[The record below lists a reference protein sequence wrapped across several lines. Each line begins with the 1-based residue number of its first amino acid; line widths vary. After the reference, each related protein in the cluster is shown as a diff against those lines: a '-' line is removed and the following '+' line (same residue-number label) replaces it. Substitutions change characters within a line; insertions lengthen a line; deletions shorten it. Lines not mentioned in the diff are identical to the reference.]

1 MFGYKKGEIEG
12 KNVSLLMPQPF
23 SNKHNS
29 FLRNYTTTGKAK
41 ILNTNR
47 EVGCCRRCQKQLSV
61 GALDYHIF
69 WQPAGA
75 ACEHAG
81 LKAGDIVPCIKS
93 IP

>member
-1 MFGYKKGEIEG
+1 MLTKTAISWSILLQPLLKMFGYKKGEIEG

-47 EVGCCRRCQKQLSV
+47 EVGCCCGCQKQLYV
-61 GALDYHIF
+61 GVLDCIF
-69 WQPAGA
+69 DSH
-75 ACEHAG
+75 CS
-81 LKAGDIVPCIKS
+81 L
-93 IP
+93 